1 MSGRVKLPIA
11 FVCFSFWFPS
21 RILSHYFVEFL
32 LQKSGGNL
40 SLCYVFKNWQIFER
54 MINLNG
60 LLHWNVKIDDIVH
73 YQSFFT
79 MFSQVWLEKWKKM
92 TPNLAF
98 HNKKWGDFRTKIWR
112 YWHYWYSAGARQVP
126 HLGAKIRFEGQTER
140 SLAVWRSGSE
150 RLSKAAV
157 CRSADARLRREK
169 NKLKNR

>member
-1 MSGRVKLPIA
+1 M
-11 FVCFSFWFPS
+11 
-21 RILSHYFVEFL
+21 SHYFVEFL

-73 YQSFFT
+73 NQSFFT

-126 HLGAKIRFEGQTER
+126 HLGAKIRFET
-140 SLAVWRSGSE
+140 SLVSVLSQCYTLFFL
-150 RLSKAAV
+150 RLSSVQRGRNHLSSQPFASCWLTRTAEFTD
-157 CRSADARLRREK
+157 SQLTST
-169 NKLKNR
+169 